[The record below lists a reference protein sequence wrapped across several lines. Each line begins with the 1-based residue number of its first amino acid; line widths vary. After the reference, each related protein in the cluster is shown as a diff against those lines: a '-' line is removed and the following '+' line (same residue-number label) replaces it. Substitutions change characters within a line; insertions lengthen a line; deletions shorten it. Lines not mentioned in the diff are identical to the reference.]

1 MTNQARARVVDP
13 VAADEAAV
21 VARVPAREHKVV
33 QVAEPNPVVVAVA
46 DEPKAASAV
55 AEAPWDASQPAA
67 KRASPAVQRRI
78 ADAVDDPHHADF

>member
-1 MTNQARARVVDP
+1 
-13 VAADEAAV
+13 
-21 VARVPAREHKVV
+21 
-33 QVAEPNPVVVAVA
+33 
-46 DEPKAASAV
+46 EPKAASAV